1 MSRHSPQAIGVWCA
15 LTILLWVTFSMTP
28 NPYYDYCTTT
38 GAGVPFPHR
47 IDYCECDGMGGVTQH
62 KPMAFIYNLAVALLI
77 SSPIVWMM
85 SRRKK
90 S

>member
-15 LTILLWVTFSMTP
+15 LSILLWVTISMMP

-38 GAGVPFPHR
+38 AVGVPFPHR
-47 IDYCECDGMGGVTQH
+47 IHYCECDGMGGVIQH
-62 KPMAFIYNLAVALLI
+62 KPMALVYNLTITLAI

-85 SRRKK
+85 TRRKK